1 MTTPSDGKQAN
12 AHPGGA
18 TKSVWQDTVE
28 VPHFPKLQK
37 SGSTDVCVIG
47 AGIAGLTTAYH
58 LAREGKKVTVL
69 DDGPIGGGET
79 GRTTAHLVYAMDDR
93 IHWLE
98 SIHGEHATRM
108 IVESHAAAINRIQQ
122 IAQLE
127 GIECEFERLDG
138 FLMPQKPGDPGQIDE
153 LKKEAQ
159 AAQRAGLTDVSLV

>member
-1 MTTPSDGKQAN
+1 LVHDLQMCAVMTTPSDGKQAN
-12 AHPGGA
+12 THPGGV

-37 SGSTDVCVIG
+37 SGSTDICVVG

-98 SIHGEHATRM
+98 GVHGEQGARL

-122 IAQLE
+122 IVQLE
-127 GIECEFERLDG
+127 GIDCDFERLDG
-138 FLMPQKPGDPGQIDE
+138 YLFP
-153 LKKEAQ
+153 
-159 AAQRAGLTDVSLV
+159 